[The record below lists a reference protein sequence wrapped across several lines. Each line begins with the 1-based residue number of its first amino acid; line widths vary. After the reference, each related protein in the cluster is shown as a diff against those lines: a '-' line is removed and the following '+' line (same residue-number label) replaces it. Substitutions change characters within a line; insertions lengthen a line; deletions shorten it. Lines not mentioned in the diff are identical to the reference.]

1 MKTDEIR
8 QKFLSY
14 FESHGH
20 SIQQSASLVPHND
33 NTLLFVNAGMVPFKD
48 IFKIGFKLCLM
59 YFECIC
65 LGPYKDFLDPLA
77 CKQIVR
83 GPPI

>member
-1 MKTDEIR
+1 MKTAEIR
-8 QKFLSY
+8 QKFLAY

-48 IFKIGFKLCLM
+48 FFTGAVKTPFKSCLLYTSPSPRDGLLSRM
-59 YFECIC
+59 
-65 LGPYKDFLDPLA
+65 PSSA
-77 CKQIVR
+77 
-83 GPPI
+83 

>member
-33 NTLLFVNAGMVPFKD
+33 NTLLFVNAGMVPLKTFLLEQQKAHS
-48 IFKIGFKLCLM
+48 IARYHLKGA
-59 YFECIC
+59 
-65 LGPYKDFLDPLA
+65 LG
-77 CKQIVR
+77 QEESTMI
-83 GPPI
+83 